1 MKQLEVMMKKNPPKF
16 TRQHT
21 DFIAD
26 FFGPLMSHPTEAVDY
41 ADVLTDTNITFDR
54 KKFEDRAVVAW
65 EKAHADSIEDAIDQE
80 QAMLD
85 REIKHA
91 TAI

>member
-1 MKQLEVMMKKNPPKF
+1 MTAPKF
-16 TRQHT
+16 TRQHFE
-21 DFIAD
+21 FIAD

-41 ADVLTDTNITFDR
+41 ANVLTDTSITFDR